1 MCALTDCQNA
11 GFNLAG
17 SVGSLAAAYLLVLLT
32 KRIVRHKSKLLKAIC
47 YYVTIGMPLI
57 DLLYLSLLC
66 GFFGAGDMN
75 GIMLFGIPK
84 TAARGIYGVIGVI
97 NTLILVKYVD
107 PAYRDSF
114 RASSPSVSHKET
126 TET

>member
-1 MCALTDCQNA
+1 ML
-11 GFNLAG
+11 
-17 SVGSLAAAYLLVLLT
+17 
-32 KRIVRHKSKLLKAIC
+32 
-47 YYVTIGMPLI
+47 LI

-107 PAYRDSF
+107 PAYRDNF